1 MPNRL
6 QEPVLVASGLLAAA
20 AFLAFDLFVVGRPA
34 FPLDDTWIH
43 LQFARRLAEGDGL
56 AYATNGWVTGSTAP
70 LWSALLAVGF
80 LLPGGLPLLWPELLA
95 GLAFAVALPGVLR
108 LGKELGL
115 GGRMSFVAAVLVL
128 ATPRLLWSAGSGME
142 ICLFLCL
149 AVWGMALHARE
160 VRRLESVPLGCA
172 LLAVSV
178 LCRPE
183 GALLLL
189 LALGERLLRRTPGT
203 GVATLAAALAV
214 GPTLLFYR
222 LAGGSFLPTTFWVK
236 AGGPRD
242 PWPDVGYLRI
252 VLDVFLRSQ
261 PILVLFA
268 GAGILA
274 FAYRAGHIPA
284 GRSRTGHS
292 SWVPAAWLLGQVF
305 AYSVLASRDAPPP
318 VGNFGRYHFPLL
330 PLVVIFGLLA
340 IQATVSGPPSAESR
354 GSVRWPTGLLLAS
367 ILAVQLFAAARMPA
381 SYLQNVLDVEGSDVR
396 AAAWLAPRLPPD
408 ALLAVQDVGALG
420 FFLPNPL
427 VDLAGIV
434 SPEVQPILRG
444 EGDLYWEEALARHLR
459 GAGADLLVVF
469 EGSYPALVRAPGFDE
484 VKRFSIPDNH
494 TMAGTELL
502 VVRTPWS
509 RIPAGKLSDDRA
521 TQTPRGPLR

>member
-1 MPNRL
+1 MPKRF
-6 QEPVLVASGLLAAA
+6 QEPVLLASGLLAAA

-43 LQFARRLAEGDGL
+43 LQFARRLAAGDGL
-56 AYATNGWVTGSTAP
+56 AYASGSWVTGSTAP
-70 LWSALLAVGF
+70 LWSSLLALGF
-80 LLPGGLPLLWPELLA
+80 LLPGGLPFLWPELLA

-108 LGKELGL
+108 LAEELGL
-115 GGRMSFVAAVLVL
+115 GGRLPFVAGVLTL
-128 ATPRLLWSAGSGME
+128 ATPRLLWSAASGME

-160 VRRLESVPLGCA
+160 IRRPGALPVGTV

-189 LALGERLLRRTPGT
+189 LALGERILRRTPGT
-203 GVATLAAALAV
+203 VGATVGAALAV

-222 LAGGSFLPTTFWVK
+222 LAGGSFLPTTFRVK

-242 PWPDVGYLRI
+242 PWPDVDYLRI

-261 PILVLFA
+261 PILVLLA
-268 GAGILA
+268 AAGIVA
-274 FAYRAGHIPA
+274 FATRAG
-284 GRSRTGHS
+284 RR
-292 SWVPAAWLLGQVF
+292 SWVPAAWLLGQVL
-305 AYSVLASRDAPPP
+305 AYAVLASRDAPPP

-340 IQATVSGPPSAESR
+340 LQATLSADRSPDRRGP
-354 GSVRWPTGLLLAS
+354 VRWLLGLALVTILVVQIAAS
-367 ILAVQLFAAARMPA
+367 ARMPA

-396 AAAWLAPRLPPD
+396 AATWLAPRLPPD
-408 ALLAVQDVGALG
+408 ALVAVQDVGALG
-420 FFLPNPL
+420 FFLPNPM

-434 SPEVQPILRG
+434 SPDVLPILRG

-459 GAGADLLVVF
+459 RARADLLVVF
-469 EGSYPALVRAPGFDE
+469 EGSYPTLVRAPGFVE
-484 VKRFSIPDNH
+484 VKRFSIPGNR
-494 TMAGTELL
+494 TMAGSELL

-509 RIPAGKLSDDRA
+509 RIPAGLLVDRA
-521 TQTPRGPLR
+521 TGPAPRETDEPAEDAGS